1 VLTAHTAE
9 HLATFQLVGNARAHQ
24 GGRENRIDETC
35 IASLQALQAFVT
47 VQLVDETDI
56 RHTDAGAFF
65 RAHVFQATIERLR
78 TEEKATVQ
86 QGGAQ
91 AVGKQRTDGF
101 ACRTVLKIIYY
112 RVAIR
117 QQQAFILE
125 LYRLAQD
132 ALLLQPAQHALVQGA
147 RQYPLFHQGI
157 ECLQAELF
165 TNTSRFE
172 QLQQVRIIH
181 HGTTDNTAVN
191 QAKQSCSD

>member
-1 VLTAHTAE
+1 KY
-9 HLATFQLVGNARAHQ
+9 LATFQLIRNACTHQ
-24 GGRENRIDETC
+24 GGGKNRVDETC
-35 IASLQALQAFVT
+35 ITPLQTFQSFIAI
-47 VQLVDETDI
+47 QLIDEA
-56 RHTDAGAFF
+56 DAGHVDANTLFL
-65 RAHVFQATIERLR
+65 AHVFQATIERLR
-78 TEEKATVQ
+78 TEKKATVQ

-181 HGTTDNTAVN
+181 HGTTDNTA
-191 QAKQSCSD
+191 